1 MSTNKYLLGCVA
13 LVVMAVMGVSWR
25 TMAAQPA
32 ANAADYGYF
41 YRLNVKVSHKDEMFD
56 MNMVVS
62 CNPWLV
68 PKFGMGAI
76 QYLPQF
82 YAERTKANHAIGVRI
97 TLGCEG
103 HTTANGG
110 APADLLPSIYW
121 FPDADDMTFAIMYAS
136 EDAYVNPL
144 SQLKFHGA
152 TMHSATIQE
161 FVAFQEAAKIKSI
174 VPVNVWRLP
183 VRDPK
188 LGPFLVE
195 EIEAAGGRA
204 PKPNWAVSG
213 CQSVKKLELS
223 EQAREILRKYW
234 PADKPRYWKL
244 DRETMTKFEREAGSK
259 GGTPEK
265 AGFYKRPLLVNDEYV
280 VDYYWTFA
288 LPGTDG
294 LPTRAGGGRLRQL
307 NRAGFGQQ
315 RSPPEKVPT
324 IYPVAQ
330 NTSLFFYNL
339 ADKATSNIWARID
352 EQGGQT
358 KGFAYCQA
366 TLNLVTQRSGI
377 DSSKVYGVAHF
388 LPEYRTKSATLFVDK
403 TSVHLTMPPLMN
415 PYNVVVDF
423 IFERDQFLYFRG
435 PNYF

>member
-1 MSTNKYLLGCVA
+1 MFNNKYLLGCVA
-13 LVVMAVMGVSWR
+13 LVVLAVTGVSWR
-25 TMAAQPA
+25 TLAAQPA
-32 ANAADYGYF
+32 AKAGDYGYF

-110 APADLLPSIYW
+110 APDDLLPSIYW

-152 TMHSATIQE
+152 TMHSATLQE
-161 FVAFQEAAKIKSI
+161 FVAFQEAAKTKSI
-174 VPVNVWRLP
+174 VPVDVSMLP

-234 PADKPRYWKL
+234 PVDKPRYWKL
-244 DRETMTKFEREAGSK
+244 DRETMTKFENEAESK

-265 AGFYKRPLLVNDEYV
+265 AGFYKRAPLVNDEYV

-294 LPTRAGGGRLRQL
+294 LPTRAGGGRLRRL
-307 NRAGFGQQ
+307 DRAGFGVP
-315 RSPPEKVPT
+315 RSPREKVPT

-330 NTSLFFYNL
+330 NTTLAFYKL
-339 ADKATSNIWARID
+339 ADKAATNIWARID

-358 KGFAYCQA
+358 KGFAYCQ
-366 TLNLVTQRSGI
+366 TSLTTNIERSRT
-377 DSSKVYGVAHF
+377 DKSKVWGMAYF
-388 LPEYRTKSATLFVDK
+388 LPEYRTKPATLFVDDN
-403 TSVHLTMPPLMN
+403 SVHMTKPPLMTTGG
-415 PYNVVVDF
+415 VLVDF

>member
-1 MSTNKYLLGCVA
+1 MSTNKYLLACVA
-13 LVVMAVMGVSWR
+13 LIALAVMGVSWR

-103 HTTANGG
+103 QTTANGG

-152 TMHSATIQE
+152 TMHSATMEE
-161 FVAFQEAAKIKSI
+161 FVAFQEAAKTKSI
-174 VPVNVWRLP
+174 VPVNVYRPPW
-183 VRDPK
+183 RDPK
-188 LGPFLVE
+188 LGPFTVE

-204 PKPNWAVSG
+204 PKPNWAKSG
-213 CQSVKKLELS
+213 CQLVRKFELS
-223 EQAREILRKYW
+223 ELSREILRKYW

-244 DRETMTKFEREAGSK
+244 DRETMTKFNNEAATK

-265 AGFYKRPLLVNDEYV
+265 AGFYKRPPLVNNEYT
-280 VDYYWTFA
+280 VDYVWNFA

-294 LPTRAGGGRLRQL
+294 LQTRAGGGRLRRL
-307 NRAGFGQQ
+307 NRAGFGEP
-315 RSPPEKVPT
+315 RTPREKVPI

-330 NTSLFFYNL
+330 NTSLAFYKL
-339 ADKATSNIWARID
+339 TDKSTTNIWARID

-358 KGFAYCQA
+358 KGFAYCQM
-366 TLNLVTQRSGI
+366 TLDIAVQRSAKDNSEVRGLA
-377 DSSKVYGVAHF
+377 YF
-388 LPEYRTKSATLFVDK
+388 LPEYRKKPANLFVDDNV
-403 TSVHLTMPPLMN
+403 VHLTKPPLITDH
-415 PYNVVVDF
+415 VLVDF
-423 IFERDQFLYFRG
+423 IFERDQFLYFSDV
-435 PNYF
+435 YF